1 MAVSSRALDGRGTTQ
16 LGCRMRSWSFCWRSE
31 AMKETRRDLAS
42 ENLLWEKRGG
52 RIQRRTCGEAERDGE

>member
-1 MAVSSRALDGRGTTQ
+1 
-16 LGCRMRSWSFCWRSE
+16 
-31 AMKETRRDLAS
+31 MKETRRDLAS